1 MAVQSAQIKAKVRV
15 CLKRTKL
22 DSGLDL
28 PEYAGT
34 HIIVVVQT
42 SIDGDIH
49 THSSKIKPGYRNFLG
64 SAEDG
69 GEIAY
74 RKDRFSI
81 DASAYVGGKVIL
93 QAGLKAMLYAEA
105 GVWRFKVRT
114 EKTWEL
120 AKYSL
125 DTGLQLGIRMPL
137 HYDSIDGFRMPSL
150 SDITPEPATLD
161 ISPSN
166 ILSSL
171 FTNAPSKER
180 ES

>member
-1 MAVQSAQIKAKVRV
+1 MIRILSANNHPRFRYV
-15 CLKRTKL
+15 L
-22 DSGLDL
+22 DFIFRDYFEVG
-28 PEYAGT
+28 GK
-34 HIIVVVQT
+34 IIV
-42 SIDGDIH
+42 
-49 THSSKIKPGYRNFLG
+49 
-64 SAEDG
+64 SATAGLEGKAEVG